1 MVIQMDVERDEQ
13 SLLTETILH
22 NFIQRNILIPQDIYS
37 ENTDKSVLEKV
48 FVLEEISNTI
58 KTQPWFDE
66 ILLKHLFCS
75 EET

>member
-13 SLLTETILH
+13 SLLTEIILH